1 MKIIIFQGLKEFK
14 NYKIFTVFIVLLLLL
29 SVLLTAVGQMF
40 LTTDSE
46 KIIGR
51 TLRDYGTTQAFFY
64 QGNGNDKPAG
74 GNMFPQGATDLLE
87 KYNVPYVFAERYFP
101 SLVSFETVIHVTT
114 REEAEAVG
122 FEFYEGTE
130 PELKKDSIYLSD
142 FFVETYF
149 GLDEQPDEEAYA
161 AYIGREIDLGM
172 FGDLPVTLAGVFRTD
187 WREYRTYSTEPSD
200 DWEENYIHTEEKE
213 GLSFSDS
220 EKAFWVYE
228 IMHSCLCSKELMLY
242 GMGQF
247 TVNENTS
254 ANSGEEA
261 DGSKFAVTVSGN
273 RLGPDRYMDDLSF
286 DVYLTDGIQ
295 DPEIYRTEP
304 KAGEMVMSG
313 ELYERIFPEEAP
325 FIEYAHVGET
335 LTFTLRANDT
345 GEVRAVYRA
354 KLIEVAENS
363 SSCFIECYK
372 DDVGQLLS
380 ALTNNE
386 RGLYVYADITDRNL
400 NLARLLEE
408 LWRNYRVRTESIATD
423 IIYRDIEYFQAAW
436 RVFVAVTCVGVALFA
451 AAMALLGIMLRRSVK
466 TDGAENKKFL
476 ADGVSP
482 WKIRAAY
489 LVKVFLIALVS
500 FALATALT
508 VFAGWLVNCLFNMNF
523 ADAIPWVAYD
533 PITFIVSF
541 GMSIVLPL
549 LISLLFLRKINF
561 SAPVHAINGRDN

>member
-29 SVLLTAVGQMF
+29 SVLFTAVGQMF

-51 TLRDYGTTQAFFY
+51 TIRNYGATQAFFY
-64 QGNGNDKPAG
+64 QGNGSDKPTV
-74 GNMFPQGATDLLE
+74 GNAFPQGATDLLE
-87 KYNVPYVFAERYFP
+87 KYNVPYVFAEKHLP
-101 SLVSFETVIHVTT
+101 SLVTFETVIYVTT

-130 PELKKDSIYLSD
+130 LELKKDSIYLSD

-172 FGDLPVTLAGVFRTD
+172 FGDLPITLAGVFRTD
-187 WREYRTYSTEPSD
+187 WREYRTYSTELSD
-200 DWEENYIHTEEKE
+200 DWEKNYIHTEEKE

-220 EKAFWVYE
+220 EKAFWVYK
-228 IMHSCLCSKELMLY
+228 IMRSCLCSKELMLY
-242 GMGQF
+242 GMGRF

-254 ANSGEEA
+254 ANSGKEA

-286 DVYLTDGIQ
+286 NVYLTDGIQ

-335 LTFTLRANDT
+335 LTFTLRADDT

-380 ALTNNE
+380 ARTNNE
-386 RGLYVYADITDRNL
+386 RGLYVYADIADRNL
-400 NLARLLEE
+400 NLTGLLEE
-408 LWRNYRVRTESIATD
+408 LWRNYRVRTESIATY
-423 IIYRDIEYFQAAW
+423 IIYRDTEYFQAP
-436 RVFVAVTCVGVALFA
+436 REIFVAITCVGVALFA
-451 AAMALLGIMLRRSVK
+451 ATMVLLVVMLRRSVK
-466 TDGAENKKFL
+466 TDGAENEKLL
-476 ADGVSP
+476 AGGKNP
-482 WKIRAAY
+482 WEIRVVY
-489 LVKVFLIALVS
+489 LVKVFVITLIS
-500 FALATALT
+500 FALATALMAF
-508 VFAGWLVNCLFNMNF
+508 VGWLVNCLFYMNF
-523 ADAIPWVAYD
+523 ADPILWLGYD

-549 LISLLFLRKINF
+549 LIALIPLRKIK
-561 SAPVHAINGRDN
+561 SAVVKEKNHKN

>member
-51 TLRDYGTTQAFFY
+51 TLRDYGATQAFFY

-335 LTFTLRANDT
+335 LTFTLRGNDT

-372 DDVGQLLS
+372 DDLGQLLS

>member
-29 SVLLTAVGQMF
+29 SVLFTAVGQMF

-51 TLRDYGTTQAFFY
+51 TIRNYGATQAFFY
-64 QGNGNDKPAG
+64 QGNGSDKPTV
-74 GNMFPQGATDLLE
+74 GNAFPQGATDLLE
-87 KYNVPYVFAERYFP
+87 KYNVPYVFAEKHLP
-101 SLVSFETVIHVTT
+101 SLVTFETVIYVTT

-130 PELKKDSIYLSD
+130 LELKKDSIYLSD

-172 FGDLPVTLAGVFRTD
+172 FGDLPITLAGVFRTD
-187 WREYRTYSTEPSD
+187 WREYRTYSTELSD
-200 DWEENYIHTEEKE
+200 DWEKNYIHTEEKE

-220 EKAFWVYE
+220 EKAFWVYK
-228 IMHSCLCSKELMLY
+228 IMRSCLCSKELMLY
-242 GMGQF
+242 GMGRF

-254 ANSGEEA
+254 ANSGKEA

-286 DVYLTDGIQ
+286 NVYLTDGIQ

-335 LTFTLRANDT
+335 LTFTLRADDT